1 MSGSLPVI
9 MTAAGAVPTPP
20 ATLLSTLIAGVA
32 AVNPGY
38 TATLPGALIEDIAST
53 DVGAM
58 VAIDQ
63 ARVDAINSVTPLGA
77 NAFVLA
83 ALGQQFGIR
92 IGLETNTSVYVVF
105 TGSVG
110 YVIPAGFVVSDG
122 TYQYVVQGGGAVLS
136 TGSTSPIYAVASASG
151 SWAVAPGTVTQLKSS
166 VASGYTLSVT
176 NPLAGFPGGAA
187 ETVPQYQARVLQAG
201 LAPAAGVPNAL
212 KTALQAVPGVVA
224 RLVAVRQVAAGWEVI
239 CGGGDPY
246 AVAYAIYSTVLNIST
261 LGVSTVGARNATAS
275 IFDAPD
281 IYNVSWV
288 IPPAQVVTITATWN
302 TNLVNFTAGIAVNQ
316 LGAPALAAYINSIP
330 VGQPINLL
338 EATAAFQAA
347 VASVLPTI
355 SLTTLVFAVTINGSA
370 ATPTAGT
377 SIIPSDPESYFSCS
391 ASGAI
396 VVQ

>member
-261 LGVSTVGARNATAS
+261 LGISTVGARNATAS

-288 IPPAQVVTITATWN
+288 IPPAQVVTITAAWN